1 MKNLFEF
8 LYGTEP
14 SEKMKLFDTKIK
26 ELNKKHKE
34 TLNGE
39 RVESKFFVDWTA
51 GKNINKLQLTDNEL
65 EVTVA
70 NDINEVFN
78 KIFN

>member
-1 MKNLFEF
+1 MKNLSEF

-26 ELNKKHKE
+26 GLNEKYKE

-39 RVESKFFVDWTA
+39 RIESKFFVDWTA
-51 GKNINKLQLTDNEL
+51 GKNINKLQITDNEL

-70 NDINEVFN
+70 NDMNEIFD